1 MNSRVE
7 NNKRSNRGEYLGTVR
22 DEARTLYGRKMLS
35 KGMIT
40 EDYGSGM
47 NNKSSSVYV

>member
-1 MNSRVE
+1 MNSSVE
-7 NNKRSNRGEYLGTVR
+7 NDKRSNRSEYLGTVR
-22 DEARTLYGRKMLS
+22 GEARTLGRKMLS